1 VVLPVVPVGAVPPQV
16 QRAGARPVVPVVAAG
31 ATGRLGVRELVGV
44 EGVLA
49 AETEEETALR
59 RVARREMHGVGAR
72 VLALGD
78 PGVVRALDVQA
89 GAVEVVHHLA
99 AAPVEV
105 AQVELEQVEVEQ
117 AELEQEE
124 LEQVEVVSGVPEVS
138 AVRVRL
144 GSVIAMATVGSRVPS
159 VDFPHASRAMRRSAE
174 QPRFG
179 LEEADFAA
187 RAASART
194 RHRNRKPNGSMR
206 DRFARRRWRRWS
218 APSAVEPRR
227 TCRPRSR
234 LKSMGYRVAGSAE
247 PIFASAY

>member
-1 VVLPVVPVGAVPPQV
+1 MVLPVVPVGVVPPQV

-124 LEQVEVVSGVPEVS
+124 LEQVEVVSGVPEVA

-179 LEEADFAA
+179 LEEVDCAV
-187 RAASART
+187 RAGSVRT
-194 RHRNRKPNGSMR
+194 PHRNRKPSGSMR
-206 DRFARRRWRRWS
+206 GRFARRRSLRLS
-218 APSAVEPRR
+218 GPSAVEPRR
-227 TCRPRSR
+227 ICRPRSR
-234 LKSMGYRVAGSAE
+234 RRLTAPPAVASGRLVFGNGS
-247 PIFASAY
+247 